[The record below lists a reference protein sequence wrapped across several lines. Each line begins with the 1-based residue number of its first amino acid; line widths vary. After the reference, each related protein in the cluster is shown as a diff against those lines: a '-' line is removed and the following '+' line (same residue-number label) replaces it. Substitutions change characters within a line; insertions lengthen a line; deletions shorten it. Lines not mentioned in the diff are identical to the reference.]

1 MWNLKNNTNESIYKT
16 DIHRWRKLMVTKVEG
31 EVRGIN
37 QELRIKKLSYIK
49 WTSNKDLRY
58 SKGNYIQYLAVTL
71 VTIDNL

>member
-1 MWNLKNNTNESIYKT
+1 
-16 DIHRWRKLMVTKVEG
+16 MVTKVEG

-58 SKGNYIQYLAVTL
+58 SKGNHIQYLAVTH
-71 VTIDNL
+71 TGDHR